1 MANEAQFVDL
11 PELGCERPL
20 SPVLQIFD
28 QSRPRLEQV
37 PAQMADR
44 SPTLPPSVR
53 AHQRHPKLLG
63 RPPRPRHRV
72 SDPAMNPGAEKSLA
86 KVLIEAAALPALLS
100 LDVGPL
106 RRRPQVHD
114 QRHAHQGSGLSSS
127 QR

>member
-1 MANEAQFVDL
+1 VANEAQFVDL

-20 SPVLQIFD
+20 SPVLQIF
-28 QSRPRLEQV
+28 
-37 PAQMADR
+37 A
-44 SPTLPPSVR
+44 LPPSVR